1 MPMFR
6 RRPRLRDAAVGGRAH
21 MMGKHREG
29 GQEEEREPAHGEG
42 QQAAAPA
49 ARAAGGKSPLT
60 TPHSCRSWA
69 SSTSRESRPTKSS
82 QSRKPLLMGIRLL
95 VLGLGGTPYIV
106 AMGALVVFAA
116 AGFVAALLLPA
127 EPRAASARV

>member
-1 MPMFR
+1 
-6 RRPRLRDAAVGGRAH
+6 
-21 MMGKHREG
+21 
-29 GQEEEREPAHGEG
+29 
-42 QQAAAPA
+42 
-49 ARAAGGKSPLT
+49 
-60 TPHSCRSWA
+60 
-69 SSTSRESRPTKSS
+69 
-82 QSRKPLLMGIRLL
+82 MGIRLL

>member
-29 GQEEEREPAHGEG
+29 GQEEERE
-42 QQAAAPA
+42 
-49 ARAAGGKSPLT
+49 
-60 TPHSCRSWA
+60 
-69 SSTSRESRPTKSS
+69 
-82 QSRKPLLMGIRLL
+82 L